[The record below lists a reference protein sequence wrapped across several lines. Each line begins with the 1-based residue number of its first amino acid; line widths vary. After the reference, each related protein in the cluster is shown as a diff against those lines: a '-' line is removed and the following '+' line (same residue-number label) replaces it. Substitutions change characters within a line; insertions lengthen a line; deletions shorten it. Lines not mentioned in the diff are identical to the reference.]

1 MMMGF
6 WIMGGLV
13 AFWALI
19 IVLAVLLVKELFN
32 SNSSRSKD
40 KVRRANQILDERYAR
55 GEISQEQYLTMLK
68 DIH

>member
-6 WIMGGLV
+6 WIMGGLLV
-13 AFWALI
+13 FWALI
-19 IVLAVLLVKELFN
+19 IVLSVWLVKELFN

-40 KVRRANQILDERYAR
+40 NVRRANQILDERYAR

>member
-6 WIMGGLV
+6 WIMGGLLI
-13 AFWALI
+13 FWALI
-19 IVLAVLLVKELFN
+19 IVLSVLLVKELFN
-32 SNSSRSKD
+32 SNSSRAKD
-40 KVRRANQILDERYAR
+40 NVRRANQILDERYAR

>member
-6 WIMGGLV
+6 WIMGGLLV
-13 AFWALI
+13 FWALI
-19 IVLAVLLVKELFN
+19 IVLSVLLVKELFN

-40 KVRRANQILDERYAR
+40 NVRGANQILDERYAR

>member
-6 WIMGGLV
+6 WIIGGLLV
-13 AFWALI
+13 FWALI
-19 IVLAVLLVKELFN
+19 IVLSVLLVKELFN

-40 KVRRANQILDERYAR
+40 NVRRANQILDERYAR

>member
-6 WIMGGLV
+6 WIMGGLLI
-13 AFWALI
+13 FWALI
-19 IVLAVLLVKELFN
+19 IVLSVLLVKELFN

-40 KVRRANQILDERYAR
+40 NVRGANQILDERYAR